1 MGEAAVRAVP
11 PADKMLEADHK
22 AMTRARQVLR
32 DALKSIARQQLLRVE
47 GQIEASINLL
57 SEALNDD
64 R

>member
-1 MGEAAVRAVP
+1 MGKAAARAASL
-11 PADKMLEADHK
+11 ADKMLEADHK
-22 AMTRARQVLR
+22 AMTRAREVLR
-32 DALKSIARQQLLRVE
+32 DALKSIARQQFLRAE